1 MKINIVFLLFYSQIA
16 LADDEKYYC
25 AEHGLGWSFYC
36 DPKQEAEA
44 KAEVPESGITRTQ
57 TAEPDPQA
65 ELKEIQNRLDFLKAQ
80 AILYPTPENV
90 AAFMSFQKEQ
100 LERSSI
106 FADQFQRV
114 SWQNVELDY
123 LYERPA
129 STLGKRTWAAERD
142 ADIEKTL
149 RQDIK
154 ENYGLFFFF
163 SSKCPYCHQ
172 YAPVLRRFADKYG
185 LSIIPVSQDGKG
197 LPDFPDFKADQ
208 GQSLAMGVKAVPAT
222 LLFDKKQGKVIKVA
236 HGFIAETELAE
247 RIYLLTKKKVGRD
260 F

>member
-1 MKINIVFLLFYSQIA
+1 MAFMICAQPA

-25 AEHGLGWSFYC
+25 AEHGLGWNFYC
-36 DPKQEAEA
+36 DPKVDSEA
-44 KAEVPESGITRTQ
+44 KAGVPESGITRTQ
-57 TAEPDPQA
+57 TVEPDPQA
-65 ELKEIQNRLDFLKAQ
+65 ELKEIQERLEYLKVK
-80 AILYPTPENV
+80 AIMYPTAQNV
-90 AAFMSFQKEQ
+90 AAYMSFQKEQ
-100 LERSSI
+100 LERASI

-129 STLGKRTWAAERD
+129 STLGKRTWEAERD
-142 ADIEKTL
+142 AEIDHTL
-149 RQDIK
+149 RNDIK

-163 SSKCPYCHQ
+163 NSKCAYCHQ
-172 YAPVLRRFADKYG
+172 YAPVLRRFANKYN
-185 LSIIPVSQDGKG
+185 LTVIAVSQDGKG

-236 HGFIAETELAE
+236 HGFIAEDELAE
-247 RIYLLTKKKVGRD
+247 RIYLLTQKQIGHD